1 MNDIIQCLIVKKDV
15 MSRASNESYAIS
27 LDIAE
32 VLVTRYKVPFRIA
45 HKLVGALVN
54 LSISNNDEIPF
65 RSLLSSDIKDIL
77 SKVKADISV
86 DKLIKT
92 IREIDSKRSIKVR
105 HSEGSPNPK
114 KQIRII
120 RKRKLQLQ
128 RYSNDVQKKKESIDL
143 VKKNIQNTLKHIVT
157 RSNLK

>member
-1 MNDIIQCLIVKKDV
+1 
-15 MSRASNESYAIS
+15 
-27 LDIAE
+27 
-32 VLVTRYKVPFRIA
+32 
-45 HKLVGALVN
+45 
-54 LSISNNDEIPF
+54 
-65 RSLLSSDIKDIL
+65 
-77 SKVKADISV
+77 ISV

-143 VKKNIQNTLKHIVT
+143 VKENIQNTIKHIVT
-157 RSNLK
+157 HSNLK